1 MCCLHNIIIFIL
13 SNLKR
18 INLICFAEM
27 DTCVV
32 CNLSEIIFADSFITT
47 IPTFEIFVII
57 IIIIIIIAIVMIIK
71 GIGDAG
77 STADIRMLWSAMVCL
92 GLL

>member
-1 MCCLHNIIIFIL
+1 MVFTHLLAPAGALYVYMCQFSVCASGNQL
-13 SNLKR
+13 LK
-18 INLICFAEM
+18 M
-27 DTCVV
+27 ST
-32 CNLSEIIFADSFITT
+32 S
-47 IPTFEIFVII
+47 VIDETNN
-57 IIIIIIIAIVMIIK
+57 K